1 MKFGILLLF
10 TIYCLHKYPP
20 LPGPGAK
27 LSPIQTF
34 LSDLLD
40 LKLLNSGLK
49 CHMIC
54 QKKSKKNRGAQN
66 NSNEPRTNPPSGV
79 SKCKEFSELWDGG
92 VETKKYAGPKKV
104 RPWRAPK
111 IPVER
116 KLNTVFIFAP
126 RGDHSR
132 AFSAKQLPSTTPTIP
147 HTTILA
153 CVLSNS
159 EVRGG

>member
-20 LPGPGAK
+20 LPGPGVK

-54 QKKSKKNRGAQN
+54 QKKSKKNRGATKH
-66 NSNEPRTNPPSGV
+66 SNEPRPNPPSGV
-79 SKCKEFSELWDGG
+79 SKCEEFSELWDGG

-104 RPWRAPK
+104 RP
-111 IPVER
+111 
-116 KLNTVFIFAP
+116 
-126 RGDHSR
+126 
-132 AFSAKQLPSTTPTIP
+132 
-147 HTTILA
+147 
-153 CVLSNS
+153 
-159 EVRGG
+159 